1 MTYVLVALGSM
12 GDVRPQLAL
21 ARALQDQGAEAL
33 VVGLDDYADTCKEA
47 DVPFTPM
54 RVHTMEPIRSP
65 VLARVAAGNQ
75 TVGAVIVRRWLAANA
90 ERIAAVLDDVVA
102 PGDDVVSGLLS
113 LPACRLLSEHR
124 GCALAELML
133 APTLPTAYGA
143 SLVGAPRPG
152 RSAVNRPYSWSLRRA
167 ALSVGAPIAAAL
179 RRRLPSGLRGTG
191 RTRPRH
197 RTRVLLGCSRQLVPP
212 APDWKQDVVI
222 TGHLRMPG
230 AAFWQPPQ
238 DLTRFLTDGDPPVFI
253 GFGSVPLRDPV
264 GAVEEQARAV
274 ARIGLRAVLQPAP
287 GFTAWDAG
295 WGEHVHVLRRAPHE
309 WLLPRTTAAIHHGGA
324 GTTHAALAAGVPQG
338 VIPFSLDQPYFARRV
353 AALGLGPGDLD
364 LTGAH
369 GQGLER
375 LLHALTAGPKTAG
388 YQGRARRFSA
398 LIAQEDGAARAA
410 DVLLGG

>member
-21 ARALQDQGAEAL
+21 ARALRDQGAEAL
-33 VVGLDDYADTCKEA
+33 VVGVDDYADICKEA
-47 DVPFTPM
+47 DVPFTPT

-75 TVGAVIVRRWLAANA
+75 TVGAVIVRRWLTANA
-90 ERIAAVLDDVVA
+90 ERIAAALDDVVA
-102 PGDDVVSGLLS
+102 PGDHVVSGLLS
-113 LPACRLLSEHR
+113 LTACRLLSEHR

-152 RSAVNRPYSWSLRRA
+152 RSAVNRPYSWTLRRA
-167 ALSVGAPIAAAL
+167 ALGVGAPIAAAL
-179 RRRLPSGLRGTG
+179 RRRLPSGPSRSAG
-191 RTRPRH
+191 RARPRH

-212 APDWKQDVVI
+212 APDWKQDVVV

-230 AAFWQPPQ
+230 AASWRPPQ

-274 ARIGLRAVLQPAP
+274 ARTGLRAVLQPAP

-295 WGEHVHVLRRAPHE
+295 WGEHVHMLRRAP
-309 WLLPRTTAAIHHGGA
+309 PTNGSCPGRQRRSTTAAQA
-324 GTTHAALAAGVPQG
+324 
-338 VIPFSLDQPYFARRV
+338 
-353 AALGLGPGDLD
+353 
-364 LTGAH
+364 
-369 GQGLER
+369 
-375 LLHALTAGPKTAG
+375 
-388 YQGRARRFSA
+388 
-398 LIAQEDGAARAA
+398 
-410 DVLLGG
+410 